1 MKAATTS
8 EEFFERKYRA
18 EADPWNFA
26 TSPYEQRRYETILR
40 AIEHRRYRRALEPGC
55 SVGVLTYGLASLC
68 DEVEAF
74 DIAPSATAAAQDR
87 CRGLANVHVTCK
99 AFDEDGIDG
108 QFDLIVLSEIG
119 YYFEVAELRRIATS
133 LMSHL
138 LPGGVIVAAHW
149 LGKSRD
155 HMLRGD
161 SVHDVLRATFEQV
174 GLVLDLAERYPEF
187 RLDRWTKTTR
197 SNGRSAKNPQ
207 VKA

>member
-1 MKAATTS
+1 VTTATTS

-40 AIEHRRYRRALEPGC
+40 AIDHRRYRQALEPGC
-55 SVGVLTYGLASLC
+55 SVGMLTSGLASLC
-68 DEVEAF
+68 DEVQAF

-99 AFDEDGIDG
+99 AFAEDAIDG

-119 YYFEVAELRRIATS
+119 YYFEVAELRRITNS

-149 LGKSRD
+149 LGISSD
-155 HMLRGD
+155 HLLKGD
-161 SVHDVLRATFEQV
+161 AVHDVLYSAFEQE
-174 GLVLDLAERYPEF
+174 GLVPELAERYPEF
-187 RLDRWTKTTR
+187 RLDRWTNVR
-197 SNGRSAKNPQ
+197 QANDQPAENQQ

>member
-1 MKAATTS
+1 MKTATTS

-26 TSPYEQRRYETILR
+26 TSPYEQRRYEIILR
-40 AIEHRRYRRALEPGC
+40 AIDHRDYRRALEPGC
-55 SVGVLTYGLASLC
+55 SVGVLSSGLASFC

-99 AFDEDGIDG
+99 AFAEDAIDG

-119 YYFEVAELRRIATS
+119 YYFEVAELRRITNS

-149 LGKSRD
+149 LGISSD
-155 HMLRGD
+155 HLLEGD
-161 SVHDVLRATFEQV
+161 AVHDVLCSAFEQE
-174 GLVLDLAERYPEF
+174 GLVPELAERYPEF
-187 RLDRWTKTTR
+187 RLDRWTNVR
-197 SNGRSAKNPQ
+197 QANDQPAENQQ